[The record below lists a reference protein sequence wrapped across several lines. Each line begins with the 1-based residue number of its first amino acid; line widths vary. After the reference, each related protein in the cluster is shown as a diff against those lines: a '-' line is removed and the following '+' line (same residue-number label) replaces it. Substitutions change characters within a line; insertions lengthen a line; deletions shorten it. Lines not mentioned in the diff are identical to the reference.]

1 MKITKKFDRAFQ
13 WAGEKMGSSEARTS
27 QSDEFKALETEMNLR
42 IDGMERMHKSMNAYV
57 KWASRREELFGDR
70 ERALP
75 NGHVG
80 RTMVNHGEDFE
91 ADSDFGNSLIG
102 RPTPVSLPKASCR

>member
-27 QSDEFKALETEMNLR
+27 QTDEFKALETEMNLR
-42 IDGMERMHKSMNAYV
+42 IDGMERMQKSMNAYV
-57 KWASRREELFGDR
+57 KWASKREDLFGDR

-80 RTMVNHGEDFE
+80 RTMVTHGEDFE

-102 RPTPVSLPKASCR
+102 RS

>member
-13 WAGEKMGSSEARTS
+13 WAGEKMGSSEARSS
-27 QSDEFKALETEMNLR
+27 QSEEFKALEAEMNLR
-42 IDGMERMHKSMNAYV
+42 ITGMERMHKSSNAYV
-57 KWASRREELFGDR
+57 KWASQRDDMFGDK

-102 RPTPVSLPKASCR
+102 KSRRSPVAL